1 MRHCPGVKTLLNAV
15 SRCFRNS
22 LSFKSIG
29 LFIIALPLAGAARA
43 GAAPARVIS
52 LNAQQAGKEFHSQLN
67 ICIGGDH
74 AANEMNPE
82 TMRQL
87 AQAHRDCGIA
97 YLRFHGLLDDDMKV
111 VTRNPQGKLVYN
123 WRKIDRLYA
132 MMQKAGVKPLVE
144 LSFMPDALA
153 SGKATIFYYK
163 GNTTPPKHFRQWG
176 KLITALVRNLEK
188 RFGRKNVETWYFE
201 VWNEPNINFWKGT
214 FQSYIKLYA
223 TTVHAIK
230 AVDPKLRVGGP
241 ATAGLSW
248 IKRFIAACHQKHLP
262 VDFISSHTYGSG
274 PHPWPGKRKG
284 LRVAGNP
291 NAIAGGIRATW
302 AKIHHSAM
310 PYLPLFIS
318 EWGPSYSSRDAV
330 HDSYFQGVW
339 LLEQLHSMKHPPQIM
354 SYWALSD
361 IFEED
366 GPQTLPFEGGFG
378 IFNPEG
384 IRKPTFFAL
393 EYLHDLQGRQLMTHD
408 GDSIAVV
415 RHGGIS
421 LLAWSY
427 HWPKQTARD
436 DVFFAAPHPSVP
448 ARTISLH
455 VKHLKAGKYI
465 LRIHEV
471 GYRHNDAYTIY
482 QKWGRPPHLTGSQL
496 GILRRSTTNKP
507 VIKKIVTVAGSGD
520 WTYQVPMRTNQI
532 ILLQLSPTVN

>member
-1 MRHCPGVKTLLNAV
+1 MRNGGGMRRLPIVNWRSGGCYRAFNYVVAFTIAV
-15 SRCFRNS
+15 C
-22 LSFKSIG
+22 
-29 LFIIALPLAGAARA
+29 LAGVVRA
-43 GAAPARVIS
+43 GAASARVIA
-52 LNAQQAGKEFHSQLN
+52 LNTQQAGKAFHSQLN

-123 WRKIDRLYA
+123 WQKIDRLYA

-163 GNTTPPKHFRQWG
+163 GNTTPPKHFSQWG
-176 KLITALVRNLEK
+176 KLITGLVRNLEA

-201 VWNEPNINFWKGT
+201 VWNEPNIGFWKGT
-214 FQSYIKLYA
+214 FQSYMKLYA
-223 TTVHAIK
+223 TTAHAIK

-241 ATAGLSW
+241 ATAGLGW
-248 IKRFIAACHQKHLP
+248 ISRFIAACHKEHLP
-262 VDFISSHTYGSG
+262 LDFISSHTYGSG

-284 LRVAGNP
+284 LRVSGRP
-291 NAIAGGIRATW
+291 DAIAGGIDATW
-302 AKIHHSAM
+302 AKIHRSAM
-310 PYLPLFIS
+310 PQLPLFIS

-330 HDSYFQGVW
+330 HDSYFQAVW
-339 LLEQLHSMKHPPQIM
+339 LLEQMHSMKNPPPIL

-393 EYLHDLQGRQLMTHD
+393 EYLHELQGRQLTTHD
-408 GDSIAVV
+408 PDSIAVV

-427 HWPKQTARD
+427 RWPKQTARD
-436 DVFFAAPHPSVP
+436 DVFFAAPHPSAP

-455 VKHLKAGKYI
+455 VAHLKAGKYV
-465 LRIHEV
+465 LQIHEV
-471 GYRHNDAYTIY
+471 GYRHDDAYTIY
-482 QKWGRPPHLTGSQL
+482 QKWGRPAHLTQRQL

-507 VIKKIVTVAGSGD
+507 VIKKTVTVAGSGD
-520 WTYQVPMRTNQI
+520 WTYQVPMRTNRI
-532 ILLQLSPTVN
+532 MLLRLSPTVN